1 MAIDQGL
8 LEGPADFYEKKH
20 LNSDLLCCNFTELT
34 DDEVY
39 ECLEYAKK
47 QLTQNFFDKNR
58 DKAMAQIEYLYRKKD
73 TTFRGVCQGMKSQG
87 LSKPA
92 APLTF
97 GEVAS
102 DAM

>member
-8 LEGPADFYEKKH
+8 LEGPADFYEKKY
-20 LNSDLLCCNFTELT
+20 LDSDLLFCNFTELT